1 MKKYEVHM
9 DALDAMRGLLNATSS
24 QREALHMSAED
35 AAEEFSVDG
44 LLMTDRAPEVAEA
57 QPAAAVTEPAPAPAN
72 DDPWNV
78 P

>member
-44 LLMTDRAPEVAEA
+44 LMTDYQLRELKRKPGY
-57 QPAAAVTEPAPAPAN
+57 T
-72 DDPWNV
+72 
-78 P
+78 